1 LVASSNSKG
10 PRRSYGWL
18 CHKRRKFIVDSAQ
31 LVPEASLA
39 SFDPSIYRRFMIEE
53 QEKEI
58 N

>member
-1 LVASSNSKG
+1 LFTSSNTKD

-18 CHKRRKFIVDSAQ
+18 YNKRRKVIVEPAH

-53 QEKEI
+53 QEKKI